1 MADYYA
7 AIDVHGVSRFNM
19 IELLSEGQIVRIDS
33 PDHALHGRK
42 GHICR
47 VTGWVERLPVGNEM
61 RLCVDYSVR
70 VRVSSW
76 WNLKPKYEVVTLRRG
91 HLDVLDLFIGG
102 WRD

>member
-7 AIDVHGVSRFNM
+7 NIDAKGVSRFNM

-33 PDHALHGRK
+33 MDHSLHGRR
-42 GHICR
+42 GYICR
-47 VTGWVERLPVGNEM
+47 VMCWVERLPIGNEV

-70 VRVSSW
+70 VRVSPW
-76 WNLKPKYEVVTLRRG
+76 WRLKPKHEVVTFRRG
-91 HLDVLDLFIGG
+91 HLDVLDLLTGE